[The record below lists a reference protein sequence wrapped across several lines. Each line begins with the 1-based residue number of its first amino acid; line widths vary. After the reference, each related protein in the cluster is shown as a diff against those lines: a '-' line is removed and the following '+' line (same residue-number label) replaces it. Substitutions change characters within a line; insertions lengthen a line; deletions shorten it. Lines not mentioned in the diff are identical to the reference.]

1 MKRTETTSGKGK
13 SMLKSMFKW
22 GDALLLV
29 VVIVAVVL
37 TIILATGHK
46 SQYAEVYID
55 GELKY
60 QLDLNVDTTLE
71 ILDGKMTVKVENG
84 KVFVEHSDCDEQLC
98 VHSSPIGKDGGMI
111 VCLPNKVVIKT
122 VSKKVD
128 AIT

>member
-13 SMLKSMFKW
+13 SMLKSMFNW